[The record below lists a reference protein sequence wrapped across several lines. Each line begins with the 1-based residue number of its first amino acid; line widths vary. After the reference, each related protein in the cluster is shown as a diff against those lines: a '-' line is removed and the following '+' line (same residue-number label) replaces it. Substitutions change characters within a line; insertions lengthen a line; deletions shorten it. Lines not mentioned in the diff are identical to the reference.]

1 MQDEKKPTPMNGQPT
16 ASKSDPRVTTV
27 YGDSRP
33 LLRDG
38 MLRDILA
45 LQKDISK
52 VVPDMIQR
60 QRDILSRQ
68 VYGHI
73 LSFSI
78 LLLVLAILSQL
89 QEISATVKTL
99 QEGQATC
106 AGGPLD

>member
-1 MQDEKKPTPMNGQPT
+1 MQDEKKPTLMNGQPT
-16 ASKSDPRVTTV
+16 ASKPDPRVATV

-52 VVPDMIQR
+52 IVPDMIQR

-68 VYGHI
+68 VYGMI

-89 QEISATVKTL
+89 QEISASLKAL

>member
-1 MQDEKKPTPMNGQPT
+1 MEDPKKPLPMNGQPT
-16 ASKSDPRVTTV
+16 ASRPDPRVATV
-27 YGDSRP
+27 YGDPKP

-52 VVPDMIQR
+52 IVPDMIQR
-60 QRDILSRQ
+60 QRDILSRLT
-68 VYGHI
+68 YGHI

-78 LLLVLAILSQL
+78 LLLVLAIWSQL
-89 QEISATVKTL
+89 QEISASVKTL
-99 QEGQATC
+99 QEGQAAC

>member
-16 ASKSDPRVTTV
+16 ASRPDPRVATV

-33 LLRDG
+33 LARDG

-45 LQKDISK
+45 SQKDISK
-52 VVPDMIQR
+52 ISLDMIQR
-60 QRDILSRQ
+60 QRDILSRLA
-68 VYGHI
+68 YGHI

-78 LLLVLAILSQL
+78 LLLVLAIWSQL
-89 QEISATVKTL
+89 LEISATVKAL
-99 QEGQATC
+99 QEGQQLC

>member
-1 MQDEKKPTPMNGQPT
+1 MQDEKKPTPMNGQPA
-16 ASKSDPRVTTV
+16 ASRPDPRVTTI

-33 LLRDG
+33 LARDG

-52 VVPDMIQR
+52 ISLDMIQR

-68 VYGHI
+68 VYGMI

-78 LLLVLAILSQL
+78 LLLVLAIWSQL
-89 QEISATVKTL
+89 LEISATVKSL
-99 QEGQATC
+99 QEGQQLC

>member
-16 ASKSDPRVTTV
+16 ASRPDPRVTTM

-45 LQKDISK
+45 SQKDISK
-52 VVPDMIQR
+52 IALDMIQR

-68 VYGHI
+68 AYGMI

-78 LLLVLAILSQL
+78 LLLVLAIWSQL
-89 QEISATVKTL
+89 LEISATVKAL
-99 QEGQATC
+99 QEGQQLC